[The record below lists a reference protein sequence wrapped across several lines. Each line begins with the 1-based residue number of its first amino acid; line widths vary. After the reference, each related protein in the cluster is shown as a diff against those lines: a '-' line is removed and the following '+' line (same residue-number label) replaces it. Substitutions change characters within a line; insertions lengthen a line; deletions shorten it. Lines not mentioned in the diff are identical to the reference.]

1 MTAQTPA
8 RRRILACIAALAG
21 LAATCI
27 AVPAFAQAF
36 PSKAITLICPWPVGG
51 SSDLVLRSFA
61 EAAGKQLGQP
71 VVIENK
77 PGASGTMGAVAL
89 VSARPDGYTLT
100 QTPITVFRIPHLQKV
115 AFDPIKDITYII
127 GLTGY
132 TFGVVVRADS
142 QWKTFK
148 DLIDYA
154 KANPGKVA
162 YGTPGAGTSLHIT
175 MEEIAASSGVKFLHV
190 PYKGVAENIQGLLG
204 GHIDVTAD
212 STGWAPQVDSG
223 RARLLV
229 TWGAERTKRWPTVP
243 TLKDLGYGIV
253 SDSPFGIAGP
263 KGMDPAVVKTLHD
276 AFRRAMDDPNYVK
289 TLERYD
295 QPVKYMSGEEYTA
308 FAKRQFEQDREM
320 MTKLGLKANN

>member
-1 MTAQTPA
+1 MTRHPLA
-8 RRRILACIAALAG
+8 RMLAALAG
-21 LAATCI
+21 AA
-27 AVPAFAQAF
+27 AALFASAALAQAF
-36 PSKAITLICPWPVGG
+36 ASKPITLIVPWPVGG

-61 EAAGKQLGQP
+61 EAAGKQLGQTM
-71 VVIENK
+71 VVENK
-77 PGASGTMGAVAL
+77 PGASGTLGAVAM
-89 VSARPDGYTLT
+89 VNAKPDGYTLT

-115 AFDPIKDITYII
+115 AFHPINDITYII
-127 GLTGY
+127 GMTGY
-132 TFGVVVRADS
+132 TFGVVVRSDS

-154 KANPGKVA
+154 RANPGKVS
-162 YGTPGAGTSLHIT
+162 YGSPGAGTSLHIT
-175 MEEIAASSGVKFLHV
+175 MEEIAAANGVKFLHV
-190 PYKGVAENIQGLLG
+190 PFKGVAENIQALLG

-263 KGMDPAVVKTLHD
+263 RGMDPAVVKTLHD
-276 AFRRAMDDPNYVK
+276 AFRRAMDDPNYLK

-295 QPVKYMSGEEYTA
+295 QPTKYMTGAEYTEYA
-308 FAKRQFEQDREM
+308 RKQFETDRVM
-320 MTKLGLKANN
+320 MEKLGLKAN

>member
-1 MTAQTPA
+1 M
-8 RRRILACIAALAG
+8 
-21 LAATCI
+21 
-27 AVPAFAQAF
+27 
-36 PSKAITLICPWPVGG
+36 
-51 SSDLVLRSFA
+51 
-61 EAAGKQLGQP
+61 
-71 VVIENK
+71 
-77 PGASGTMGAVAL
+77 VA
-89 VSARPDGYTLT
+89 ARPDGYTLT

-148 DLIDYA
+148 ELIDYA
-154 KANPGKVA
+154 KANPGKVS

-175 MEEIAASSGVKFLHV
+175 MEEIAANTGVKFLHV

-212 STGWAPQVDSG
+212 STGWAPQVDGG

-253 SDSPFGIAGP
+253 SDSPFGVAGP
-263 KGMDPAVVKTLHD
+263 KGMDPAVVRALHD
-276 AFRRAMDDPNYVK
+276 AFRRAMDDPNYLK

-295 QPVKYMSGEEYTA
+295 QPTKYMSGEEYTA
-308 FAKRQFEQDREM
+308 YAKKQFEQDRVVME
-320 MTKLGLKANN
+320 KLGLRSPN

>member
-1 MTAQTPA
+1 MIAVRPV
-8 RRRILACIAALAG
+8 LAV
-21 LAATCI
+21 LAAWFLASHAAI
-27 AVPAFAQAF
+27 AQQF
-36 PSKAITLICPWPVGG
+36 PNKPITLICPWPVGG

-77 PGASGTMGAVAL
+77 PGASGTMGAVAM
-89 VSARPDGYTLT
+89 VAARPDGYLLT

-132 TFGVVVRADS
+132 TFGVVVRAEAP
-142 QWKTFK
+142 WKTFK
-148 DLIDYA
+148 ELLDYA
-154 KANPGKVA
+154 KANPGKVS
-162 YGTPGAGTSLHIT
+162 YGTPGAGSSLHIT
-175 MEEIAASSGVKFLHV
+175 MEEIGANLGIKFLHV

-204 GHIDVTAD
+204 GHIDVTVD
-212 STGWAPQVDSG
+212 TTGWAPQVDGG

-243 TLKDLGYGIV
+243 TLKELGYGIV

-276 AFRRAMDDPNYVK
+276 AFRRAMDDPNYLK

-295 QPVKYMSGEEYTA
+295 QPTKYMTGAEYTA
-308 FAKRQFEQDREM
+308 YAKNQFEQDRVVME
-320 MTKLGLKANN
+320 KLGLRSPN

>member
-1 MTAQTPA
+1 MHLATRA
-8 RRRILACIAALAG
+8 RRALLLAAIFIAAP
-21 LAATCI
+21 LAASG
-27 AVPAFAQAF
+27 QAF
-36 PSKAITLICPWPVGG
+36 PNKPLTLICPWPVGG

-71 VVIENK
+71 VLIENK
-77 PGASGTMGAVAL
+77 PGASGTLGAVAM

-100 QTPITVFRIPHLQKV
+100 QTPITVFRLPHLQKV
-115 AFDPIKDITYII
+115 AFDPLKDLTYII

-132 TFGVVVRADS
+132 TFGVVVRSDS
-142 QWKTFK
+142 PWKTFK
-148 DLIDYA
+148 EFLDYA
-154 KANPGKVA
+154 KDNPGKVA

-175 MEEIAASSGVKFLHV
+175 MEEIAANLGIRFLHV
-190 PYKGVAENIQGLLG
+190 PYKGASENIQALLG
-204 GHIDVTAD
+204 GHIQATVD

-223 RARLLV
+223 RGRLLV
-229 TWGAERTKRWPTVP
+229 TWGAERTRRWPAVP

-263 KGMDPAVVKTLHD
+263 RGMDPAVVKTLHD

-295 QPVKYMSGEEYTA
+295 QPVIYMSGEEYTA
-308 FAKRQFEQDREM
+308 LAKRQFESDRVM
-320 MTKLGLKANN
+320 MEKLGLRSPN